1 MTNVLVTVPAQI
13 AEKKIGS
20 IAFIPGIYSESVVA
34 DSSGNIY
41 TGLRAR
47 EGELEVIDDALKRI
61 VIDQV
66 RVVIF
71 VAIQMTLKVPL
82 GLMKPSEQCLIF

>member
-1 MTNVLVTVPAQI
+1 MHDERSRYRTGVDRG
-13 AEKKIGS
+13 KKIGS
-20 IAFIPGIYSESVVA
+20 IAFTPGIYSESVVA

-61 VIDQV
+61 VID
-66 RVVIF
+66 
-71 VAIQMTLKVPL
+71 
-82 GLMKPSEQCLIF
+82 